1 MSEDI
6 LSSPD
11 EEPISLVG
19 EPEAP
24 DGQAPAGAMGV
35 KPKGM
40 RTFGTGAV
48 KLDQKLE
55 HKRQV
60 NLTGAGATRC
70 RVFWSKIAVASLQ
83 HMEHQINEWLDA
95 SSFEVKQISQT
106 IGVMEGKTPEPN
118 LIVTVWY

>member
-19 EPEAP
+19 EPEVAEGP
-24 DGQAPAGAMGV
+24 APAGGV
-35 KPKGM
+35 GIKPKAV
-40 RTFGTGAV
+40 RTFGTGAA

-60 NLTGAGATRC
+60 NVTGAGATRC
-70 RVFWSKIAVASLQ
+70 RVFYSKIAVAPLQ
-83 HMEHQINEWLDA
+83 HLEHQINEWLDA
-95 SSFEVKQISQT
+95 TNFEVKHIAQT